1 MKRKAAF
8 LTALAA
14 VLSLSA
20 VSCGK
25 DPVGTASNDNIV
37 LELPSETQESTEEAS
52 ESTTT
57 AATTEKKDSETT
69 ASSTDSE
76 EDATEETKTEA
87 AEEKTEEAATE
98 APKATEA
105 HQQQEQPQQ
114 QAAPTEAPA
123 PQQQEQPAPA
133 QTVTLNYDTLL
144 SNASGLISSLG
155 TPTYEGGGASCTQG
169 GYDVKVYR
177 FNGVE
182 VQAYVDGGA
191 EYVFDVKV
199 TNGDH
204 PVNGLSVGM
213 SRSEVE
219 AVMGAGD
226 AGNMA
231 VYTNGNKEIDV
242 YYNGDTVSQ
251 IELYTAV

>member
-37 LELPSETQESTEEAS
+37 LELPSETQESTEKAS

-98 APKATEA
+98 APKATE
-105 HQQQEQPQQ
+105 
-114 QAAPTEAPA
+114 A